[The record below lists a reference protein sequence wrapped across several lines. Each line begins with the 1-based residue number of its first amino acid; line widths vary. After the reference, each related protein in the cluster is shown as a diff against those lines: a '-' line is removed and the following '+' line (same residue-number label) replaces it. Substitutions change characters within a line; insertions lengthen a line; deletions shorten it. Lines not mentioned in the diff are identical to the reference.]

1 MYKMLD
7 LNSELRLRGIAT
19 FGSFERRIERLFR
32 FIDHENRSRH
42 QTRSFTKNFN
52 ASKLVLFRRF
62 WNLEASSKT
71 DSSRRTRLNRG

>member
-1 MYKMLD
+1 MLD

-32 FIDHENRSRH
+32 FIEHENRNKH

-52 ASKLVLFRRF
+52 SSKLVLFRRF
-62 WNLEASSKT
+62 WNVESKT
-71 DSSRRTRLNRG
+71 DSSRRSRLNRG

>member
-1 MYKMLD
+1 MLD

-32 FIDHENRSRH
+32 FIEHENRSRH

-52 ASKLVLFRRF
+52 ASKLVLFHRF
-62 WNLEASSKT
+62 WNLESKT
-71 DSSRRTRLNRG
+71 DSSRRSRLNRG